1 MFWVY
6 QPAPVCVSTC
16 PGIFENNPFWLVF
29 SNAFISKLLN
39 VFIDYFVRE
48 IKQMNDLLF
57 DVNISTFGQ
66 LWDA

>member
-1 MFWVY
+1 LNIKTNSNAFSSKTFVCIQEMFWVY

-39 VFIDYFVRE
+39 VFIDYFCSG
-48 IKQMNDLLF
+48 N
-57 DVNISTFGQ
+57 
-66 LWDA
+66 